1 MATSPQESGSA
12 SLRGGQFQNLSK
24 FFAGH
29 RRTQKAQYRTPEKE
43 RSGVGQFAQKPGVEP
58 SCRANSGASA
68 PEQARQEISK
78 PKLMTNAQLK
88 KLVNEAV
95 ALHRNIVAQ
104 SERLK
109 LMKTDLVREAR
120 LHENDFTPTNNG
132 GSRWTATGT
141 DGCIA
146 RVNFP
151 APALMPLIN
160 SESETFDQVLA
171 LAGECVDRLFESVYY
186 LRPVAEFR
194 EEVSQVLPKRDA
206 RQLIQLCETKCA
218 PRVSFETAETKTA

>member
-1 MATSPQESGSA
+1 
-12 SLRGGQFQNLSK
+12 
-24 FFAGH
+24 
-29 RRTQKAQYRTPEKE
+29 
-43 RSGVGQFAQKPGVEP
+43 
-58 SCRANSGASA
+58 
-68 PEQARQEISK
+68 
-78 PKLMTNAQLK
+78 MTNAQLK

-109 LMKTDLVREAR
+109 IMKADLVGEAR
-120 LHENDFTPTNNG
+120 LHENDFTPTNNS

-160 SESETFDQVLA
+160 SESETLTRCWLLLGNASIACSNPSTTCDLYPN
-171 LAGECVDRLFESVYY
+171 S
-186 LRPVAEFR
+186 
-194 EEVSQVLPKRDA
+194 A
-206 RQLIQLCETKCA
+206 RSLTGFA
-218 PRVSFETAETKTA
+218 RA

>member
-1 MATSPQESGSA
+1 
-12 SLRGGQFQNLSK
+12 
-24 FFAGH
+24 
-29 RRTQKAQYRTPEKE
+29 
-43 RSGVGQFAQKPGVEP
+43 
-58 SCRANSGASA
+58 
-68 PEQARQEISK
+68 
-78 PKLMTNAQLK
+78 
-88 KLVNEAV
+88 
-95 ALHRNIVAQ
+95 
-104 SERLK
+104 
-109 LMKTDLVREAR
+109 MKSDLVREAR

-160 SESETFDQVLA
+160 SENETFDQVLA

-194 EEVSQVLPKRDA
+194 EEVSQALPKRDA
-206 RQLIQLCETKCA
+206 RQLIELCETKWA

>member
-1 MATSPQESGSA
+1 
-12 SLRGGQFQNLSK
+12 
-24 FFAGH
+24 
-29 RRTQKAQYRTPEKE
+29 
-43 RSGVGQFAQKPGVEP
+43 
-58 SCRANSGASA
+58 
-68 PEQARQEISK
+68 
-78 PKLMTNAQLK
+78 MTNAQLK

-95 ALHRNIVAQ
+95 TLHRNIVAQ

-109 LMKTDLVREAR
+109 IMKSDLVREAR

-206 RQLIQLCETKCA
+206 RQLIELCETKCA
-218 PRVSFETAETKTA
+218 ARVSFETAETKTP

>member
-1 MATSPQESGSA
+1 
-12 SLRGGQFQNLSK
+12 
-24 FFAGH
+24 
-29 RRTQKAQYRTPEKE
+29 
-43 RSGVGQFAQKPGVEP
+43 
-58 SCRANSGASA
+58 
-68 PEQARQEISK
+68 
-78 PKLMTNAQLK
+78 MTNAQLK

-109 LMKTDLVREAR
+109 IMKSDLVREAR

-160 SESETFDQVLA
+160 SESETFDKVLT

-194 EEVSQVLPKRDA
+194 EEVSQALPKRDA
-206 RQLIQLCETKCA
+206 RQLIELCETKCA
-218 PRVSFETAETKTA
+218 PLRYKNNVGPQVRRRRYALGWSQSDFAAKLQIAGFDISRSGVSKIEERLSYVDDKALVYLAEVLKVQVQELFPQRTPGNRLYEFMEKLETTRF

>member
-1 MATSPQESGSA
+1 VRQNE
-12 SLRGGQFQNLSK
+12 RGKKSQ
-24 FFAGH
+24 H
-29 RRTQKAQYRTPEKE
+29 R
-43 RSGVGQFAQKPGVEP
+43 
-58 SCRANSGASA
+58 
-68 PEQARQEISK
+68 IH
-78 PKLMTNAQLK
+78 MTNAQLK

-95 ALHRNIVAQ
+95 TLHRDIVART
-104 SERLK
+104 ERLK
-109 LMKTDLVREAR
+109 VMKADLVREAR

-132 GSRWTATGT
+132 GSRWTATGI

-186 LRPVAEFR
+186 LRPVPEFR

-206 RQLIQLCETKCA
+206 RRLIELCETKCA
-218 PRVSFETAETKTA
+218 PRVSFETAETKAA

>member
-1 MATSPQESGSA
+1 
-12 SLRGGQFQNLSK
+12 
-24 FFAGH
+24 
-29 RRTQKAQYRTPEKE
+29 
-43 RSGVGQFAQKPGVEP
+43 
-58 SCRANSGASA
+58 
-68 PEQARQEISK
+68 
-78 PKLMTNAQLK
+78 MTNAQLK

-95 ALHRNIVAQ
+95 TLHREIVAQ
-104 SERLK
+104 TERLK
-109 LMKTDLVREAR
+109 IMKADLVREAR

-151 APALMPLIN
+151 APALMPLVN
-160 SESETFDQVLA
+160 SESETFDRVLA

-186 LRPVAEFR
+186 LRPVPEFR

-206 RQLIQLCETKCA
+206 HQLIELCETKCA

>member
-1 MATSPQESGSA
+1 
-12 SLRGGQFQNLSK
+12 
-24 FFAGH
+24 
-29 RRTQKAQYRTPEKE
+29 
-43 RSGVGQFAQKPGVEP
+43 
-58 SCRANSGASA
+58 
-68 PEQARQEISK
+68 
-78 PKLMTNAQLK
+78 MTNAQLK

-95 ALHRNIVAQ
+95 KLHRDIVAQ

-109 LMKTDLVREAR
+109 IMKSDLVSEAR
-120 LHENDFTPTNNG
+120 LHENDFAPTNNG

-151 APALMPLIN
+151 APAPMPLIN
-160 SESETFDQVLA
+160 SESESFDQVLA

-194 EEVSQVLPKRDA
+194 EEVSQALPKRDA
-206 RQLIQLCETKCA
+206 RQLIALCETKCA

>member
-1 MATSPQESGSA
+1 
-12 SLRGGQFQNLSK
+12 
-24 FFAGH
+24 
-29 RRTQKAQYRTPEKE
+29 
-43 RSGVGQFAQKPGVEP
+43 
-58 SCRANSGASA
+58 
-68 PEQARQEISK
+68 
-78 PKLMTNAQLK
+78 MTNAQLK

-95 ALHRNIVAQ
+95 KLHRDIVAQ

-109 LMKTDLVREAR
+109 IMKSDLVREAR
-120 LHENDFTPTNNG
+120 LHENDFAPTNNG
-132 GSRWTATGT
+132 GFRWTATGT

-160 SESETFDQVLA
+160 SESESFDQVLA

-186 LRPVAEFR
+186 LRPVPEFR
-194 EEVSQVLPKRDA
+194 EEVSQALPKRDA
-206 RQLIQLCETKCA
+206 RQLIELCETKCA

>member
-1 MATSPQESGSA
+1 
-12 SLRGGQFQNLSK
+12 
-24 FFAGH
+24 
-29 RRTQKAQYRTPEKE
+29 
-43 RSGVGQFAQKPGVEP
+43 
-58 SCRANSGASA
+58 
-68 PEQARQEISK
+68 
-78 PKLMTNAQLK
+78 MTNAQLK

-95 ALHRNIVAQ
+95 TLHRNIVAQ
-104 SERLK
+104 SEQLK
-109 LMKTDLVREAR
+109 IMKADLVREAR
-120 LHENDFTPTNNG
+120 LHENDFMPTNNA

-194 EEVSQVLPKRDA
+194 EEVSQILAKRDA
-206 RQLIQLCETKCA
+206 RQLIELCETKCA

>member
-1 MATSPQESGSA
+1 
-12 SLRGGQFQNLSK
+12 
-24 FFAGH
+24 
-29 RRTQKAQYRTPEKE
+29 
-43 RSGVGQFAQKPGVEP
+43 
-58 SCRANSGASA
+58 
-68 PEQARQEISK
+68 
-78 PKLMTNAQLK
+78 MTNAQLK

-95 ALHRNIVAQ
+95 TLHRDIVAQ

-109 LMKTDLVREAR
+109 IMKADLVREAR
-120 LHENDFTPTNNG
+120 LHEGAFTPTNNG
-132 GSRWTATGT
+132 GFRWTATGT

-160 SESETFDQVLA
+160 SESETFDQVLS

-194 EEVSQVLPKRDA
+194 EEVSQALPKRDA
-206 RQLIQLCETKCA
+206 RRLIELCETKCA